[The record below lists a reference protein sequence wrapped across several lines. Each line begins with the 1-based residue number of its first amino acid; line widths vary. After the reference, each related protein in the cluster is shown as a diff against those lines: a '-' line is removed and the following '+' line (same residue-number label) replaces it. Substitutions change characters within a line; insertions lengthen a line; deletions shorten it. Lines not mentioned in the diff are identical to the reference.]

1 MTNDPLSIIDL
12 SQKSS
17 PAQNFVGVIVEEDFK
32 RWTAKRLKFDNRG
45 RFPGVP

>member
-17 PAQNFVGVIVEEDFK
+17 PAQSKLIPAAASGVTPVYQIQPAELSIDILYEI
-32 RWTAKRLKFDNRG
+32 
-45 RFPGVP
+45 